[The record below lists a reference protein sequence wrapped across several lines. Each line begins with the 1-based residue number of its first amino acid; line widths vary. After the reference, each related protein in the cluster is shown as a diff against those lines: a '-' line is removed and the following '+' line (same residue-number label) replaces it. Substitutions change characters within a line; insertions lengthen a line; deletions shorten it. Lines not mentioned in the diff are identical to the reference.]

1 MPDQSRWMYRIIHP
15 HGKLRIAITV
25 FVAVILV
32 IMINALAYQYLQ
44 NYPPKSASIFRLWDC
59 FMGIQTMDKGANTL
73 LLGDSTSLA
82 NLDTGAF
89 ADRLGGETIDLSV
102 YAGMSMLADA
112 WLLSAYVQK
121 FGPPDNVVVSR
132 RSHGY
137 GVKHTVELLAAPPLP
152 WAYWDKL
159 GLAPAWEEG
168 ELFELFITKYLVL
181 YSYADVSHER
191 LVKFWDFFDTTRR
204 PIVPTNTYTQG
215 SKAEKVILDITDR
228 KTIDFQPFI
237 PSLDA
242 TNAVR
247 FMSDMAR
254 EKQFQL
260 YFVFEPEWDEA
271 INAGLRQPI
280 LDAQVEYLSQF
291 TDPTFVHI
299 IWNESLTFT
308 QEQMQN
314 HAHLR
319 PGFDHIKTE
328 SDISRI
334 ISIQNQLTVGMT
346 QPIEL
351 DTVKLNKESYE
362 IGAKPVVELTLYNP
376 GSASVNGSVSCLA
389 KPSGATDGYWVSRA
403 PAAAFELE
411 AGGKVNMDLELTV
424 GKVDEAGIYDLIV
437 FLRQDV
443 GNLSNEVRVEL
454 PSYINYSDI

>member
-1 MPDQSRWMYRIIHP
+1 MLHP
-15 HGKLRIAITV
+15 RGKLGIVVSVLVAI
-25 FVAVILV
+25 ILV
-32 IMINALAYQYLQ
+32 ITINALAYLYLQ
-44 NYPPKSASIFRLWDC
+44 KYPPAASIFRLWDS
-59 FMGIQTMDKGANTL
+59 FMGIQAMDEGVNTL
-73 LLGDSTSLA
+73 LLGDSTCAA

-89 ADRLGGETIDLSV
+89 TDRLGGQTIDLCV
-102 YAGMSMLADA
+102 YGGMAMLADA
-112 WLLSAYVQK
+112 WLLSAYVEK
-121 FGPPDNVVVSR
+121 FGPPYNVVISR
-132 RSHGY
+132 MSHGY
-137 GVKHTVELLAAPPLP
+137 HVKHTVELLAAPSLP
-152 WAYWDKL
+152 WGYWDTL

-168 ELFELFITKYLVL
+168 ELSELFITKYLVL
-181 YSYADVSHER
+181 YSYADVLRER
-191 LVKFWDFFDTTRR
+191 LLEFRNFFDTTRR
-204 PIVPTNTYTQG
+204 PTVPTNDYTRG
-215 SKAEKVILDITDR
+215 SEAEKVILNITDSE
-228 KTIDFQPFI
+228 TIDLAPFE

-280 LDAQVEYLSQF
+280 LDAQIEYLSQF

-299 IWNESLTFT
+299 VWNESLTFT

-319 PGFDHIKTE
+319 PGADHIKTE

-334 ISIQNQLTVGMT
+334 ISIQNQLTAGMT

-351 DTVKLNKESYE
+351 DAVNLNKDSYA
-362 IGAKPVVELTLYNP
+362 IGDTPVIELTVYNP

-389 KPSGATDGYWVSRA
+389 KPSGVPDGYWVSRA
-403 PAAAFELE
+403 PATGFELE
-411 AGGKVNMDLELTV
+411 AGGKVDMDLELTV
-424 GKVDEAGIYDLIV
+424 GELDEFGTYDLIV

-443 GNLSNEVRVEL
+443 GNLSNEARVEL
-454 PSYINYSDI
+454 IGYIKYSD